1 MHRTVQGIAHGF
13 GVYGMKTYGSDRR
26 PNAPNRTRYLV
37 LLYSLEHG
45 GLDAIVEARDL
56 GQIRT
61 GAVSGLATRY
71 MAREDATS
79 LGIIGTGWEARSQI
93 AAMNVVRNIS
103 HVKAYSRSAEN
114 REAFSAEMRE
124 KHGLDVDPVDSAE
137 EAARD
142 VDILVTIT
150 GANEPVMQG
159 EWLSSGMHVNGIG
172 ATGTN
177 RRELDVEAIRRS
189 DLVVVENLEQSR
201 NDSGE
206 LLFAEREGAF
216 DWSNVTELADIVVGK
231 ATGRPSAEAITQ
243 FNALGVGT
251 EDLAAAAIVYRKAIE
266 RGMGNELAM

>member
-1 MHRTVQGIAHGF
+1 
-13 GVYGMKTYGSDRR
+13 
-26 PNAPNRTRYLV
+26 
-37 LLYSLEHG
+37 
-45 GLDAIVEARDL
+45 
-56 GQIRT
+56 
-61 GAVSGLATRY
+61 
-71 MAREDATS
+71 
-79 LGIIGTGWEARSQI
+79 
-93 AAMNVVRNIS
+93 
-103 HVKAYSRSAEN
+103 
-114 REAFSAEMRE
+114 MRE

-159 EWLSSGMHVNGIG
+159 EWLTSGMHVNGIG

-177 RRELDVEAIRRS
+177 RRELDVEAVRRS

-251 EDLAAAAIVYRKAIE
+251 EDLAAASIVYRKAIE

>member
-1 MHRTVQGIAHGF
+1 M
-13 GVYGMKTYGSDRR
+13 
-26 PNAPNRTRYLV
+26 
-37 LLYSLEHG
+37 LLYSLETG

-71 MAREDATS
+71 MARDDATT
-79 LGIIGTGWEARSQI
+79 LGIIGSGWEARSQI

-137 EAARD
+137 EAVRD

-159 EWLSSGMHVNGIG
+159 EWLSAGMHVNGIG
-172 ATGTN
+172 ATGTS
-177 RRELDVEAIRRS
+177 RRELDVEAVRRS
-189 DLVVVENLEQSR
+189 DLVVVENIEQSQ

-206 LLFAEREGAF
+206 LITAAAEGAF
-216 DWSNVTELADIVVGK
+216 DWSRARAG
-231 ATGRPSAEAITQ
+231 GSS
-243 FNALGVGT
+243 
-251 EDLAAAAIVYRKAIE
+251 
-266 RGMGNELAM
+266 